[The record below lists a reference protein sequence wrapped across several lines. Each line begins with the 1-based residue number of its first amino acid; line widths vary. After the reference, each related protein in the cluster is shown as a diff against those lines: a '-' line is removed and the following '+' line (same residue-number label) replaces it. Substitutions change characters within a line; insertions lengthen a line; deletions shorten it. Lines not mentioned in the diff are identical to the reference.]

1 MTLFYGRKQRG
12 IKEPLDEGERGEWKT
27 GLKLSI
33 QKSKIMASG
42 LIISWQI
49 EGEKGEAVTQFI
61 FLGSK
66 ITVDGDSSNEIKNCL
81 LLGRDAMTN
90 LDNI

>member
-1 MTLFYGRKQRG
+1 
-12 IKEPLDEGERGEWKT
+12 
-27 GLKLSI
+27 
-33 QKSKIMASG
+33 MASG

-49 EGEKGEAVTQFI
+49 EGEKGEAVTQFT

-66 ITVDGDSSNEIKNCL
+66 ITVDGDCSNEIKNCL

-90 LDNI
+90 LDNILKSRDITLLK